1 MMNKQQILKRIGQ
14 IIDDLKEQHNYLIAS
29 EEHNVLE
36 MELFAAN
43 SDFLID
49 HISILKKLE
58 TSFETHPEEE
68 FISLHPIHSTIE
80 NDYAEVLE
88 PQEKEI
94 ASAFIF
100 PALETYNIENESKAA
115 DMMFVFEQDVKVD
128 QIFDR
133 EFTPEESKVL
143 QEKQAVFSKLNE
155 VNQPEPIDTN
165 TEDISKD
172 SNPIPFDSSVIFVV
186 DNTNSAPSISSENDF
201 IESII
206 NNETKNNVE
215 NELSPMVN
223 IEEKKQTLND
233 FLSNQSNVQNISSRL
248 SNMATQDLKSAIT
261 LNDKMLFIK
270 ELFNGYNLA
279 YSEALEILNRFDS
292 FEAADNFLL
301 KNYSLK
307 NKWVDK
313 QEVVDKFYAIL
324 NRRYVK

>member
-1 MMNKQQILKRIGQ
+1 MNKQQILKRIGQ

-29 EEHNVLE
+29 EDLNVLE

-49 HISILKKLE
+49 HILILKKLE
-58 TSFETHPEEE
+58 ASFKTHLKEES
-68 FISLHPIHSTIE
+68 ISSQTIHSALE
-80 NDYAEVLE
+80 NDYATILE

-100 PALETYNIENESKAA
+100 PASDNYNIENESKAA

-143 QEKQAVFSKLNE
+143 QDKQAIFSKLSE
-155 VNQPEPIDTN
+155 VNQPEPIDTI
-165 TEDISKD
+165 TEDISKEK
-172 SNPIPFDSSVIFVV
+172 NPIPFDSNLIFVG
-186 DNTNSAPSISSENDF
+186 DNTNLATSISSENDF

-206 NNETKNNVE
+206 DNETKNNVE
-215 NELSPMVN
+215 NELSPFVN
-223 IEEKKQTLND
+223 IGEKKQTLND

-301 KNYSLK
+301 KNYALK
-307 NKWVDK
+307 NKWADK

-324 NRRYVK
+324 NRRYLK